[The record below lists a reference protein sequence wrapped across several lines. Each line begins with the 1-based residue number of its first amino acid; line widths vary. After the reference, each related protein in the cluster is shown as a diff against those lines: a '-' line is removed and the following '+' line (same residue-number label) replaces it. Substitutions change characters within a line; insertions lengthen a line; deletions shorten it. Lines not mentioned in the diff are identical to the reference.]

1 MSKFTVSI
9 VIPTHNR
16 QDDLMATLEQL
27 STLSPAADE
36 IIIFLDGCND
46 GSKELLEERYPEI
59 VVLTSDAPQG
69 SIPTRDT
76 AFRLAKGD
84 LIVSLDD
91 DSYPLREDFV
101 IRLIDL
107 ADKHPEVGAFAFRE
121 VRPNERVP
129 ALSNTEVPQR
139 AWIATYPNCAGAIR
153 KSIYGEITSYPR
165 FFSHAYAEPDFC
177 LQTYGAGYGV
187 LYVPEIEVCHR
198 FTHVN
203 RNMKAR
209 HYKNARNEFWS
220 VVMRCPFPHVLWVG
234 AYRMIRQILFGASK
248 GWGWLKDEPKWVA
261 EAFLRIREPLSHR
274 RPVEWSTYWR
284 WMRMA
289 RNPLEGSRE
298 SLFKAFPKAKAKY
311 MADTPPNQK

>member
-1 MSKFTVSI
+1 ME
-9 VIPTHNR
+9 
-16 QDDLMATLEQL
+16 TLERL
-27 STLSPAADE
+27 SELSPAADE
-36 IIIFLDGCND
+36 IIIFLDGCDD
-46 GSKELLEERYPEI
+46 GSKELLEEQYPEI
-59 VVLTSDAPQG
+59 IVLTSDEPQG

-91 DSYPLREDFV
+91 DSYPVDRDFV
-101 IRLIDL
+101 TRLSDL
-107 ADKHPEVGAFAFRE
+107 AEKHPEAGAFAFRE
-121 VRPNERVP
+121 VRPNEHVP

-177 LQTYGAGYGV
+177 LQAYGAGFGV

-198 FTHVN
+198 FTHVK
-203 RNMKAR
+203 RDMKAR

-234 AYRMIRQILFGASK
+234 AYRMFRQILFAASQ
-248 GWGWLKDEPKWVA
+248 GWGWFKEEPKWIA
-261 EAFLRIREPLSHR
+261 EAFRRLGEPLAQR
-274 RPVEWSTYWR
+274 RPVDWRTYWL
-284 WMRMA
+284 WIRMA
-289 RNPLEGSRE
+289 RRPLDGSRK
-298 SLFKAFPKAKAKY
+298 SLFDAFPKARARCR
-311 MADTPPNQK
+311 ADMTSDHP